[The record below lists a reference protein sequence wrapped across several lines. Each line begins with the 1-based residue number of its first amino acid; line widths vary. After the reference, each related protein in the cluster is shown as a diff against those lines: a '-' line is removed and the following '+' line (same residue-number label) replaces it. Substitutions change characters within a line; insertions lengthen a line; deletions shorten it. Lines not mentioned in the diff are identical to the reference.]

1 MSSAVDPISG
11 GPTEAFSI
19 PRHLRCPPHG
29 GRGSSRGRMPATGPM
44 TTVTP
49 MSAIKAAFRRA
60 FRSVDRFDIVIATSV
75 ALMGQLEVW
84 GPDVGIA
91 VTVGPAP
98 VNAAG
103 YLLASLA
110 LIWRRAA
117 PVAVFAFIATVSS
130 LQYVVA
136 GASQGFGSFL
146 PPFLAFYAVGRYA
159 QPQVLMVAVPLAVLG
174 TAVHELRDPNFE
186 FGGTAITY
194 WIVFATAWPLGY
206 AFRRREL
213 HAQVLTDRTERLE
226 AERDKRAQ
234 IAVAEERAR
243 LARELHDVVGHGVS
257 VIVVQ
262 SVAAAGSIEAGDTDS
277 ARRRLGAIEET
288 ARQSLMEMRRL
299 VGLLDESVDAQFEP
313 QPSIAAIE
321 PLLHQVREAGLP
333 VKLEVQGQPRPLS
346 PGVDLVAYRIVQEAL
361 TNTLKHAGPTHALV
375 TIRYAPDALDVEVI
389 DHGRGRNVG
398 GDDGGRGHLGM
409 RERVRLFGGFLEVGP
424 AEGTGYRVRAV
435 LPISEPG
442 A

>member
-1 MSSAVDPISG
+1 
-11 GPTEAFSI
+11 
-19 PRHLRCPPHG
+19 
-29 GRGSSRGRMPATGPM
+29 
-44 TTVTP
+44 

-91 VTVGPAP
+91 VIVGPAP

-213 HAQVLTDRTERLE
+213 HARVLTDR
-226 AERDKRAQ
+226 
-234 IAVAEERAR
+234 
-243 LARELHDVVGHGVS
+243 
-257 VIVVQ
+257 
-262 SVAAAGSIEAGDTDS
+262 
-277 ARRRLGAIEET
+277 
-288 ARQSLMEMRRL
+288 
-299 VGLLDESVDAQFEP
+299 
-313 QPSIAAIE
+313 
-321 PLLHQVREAGLP
+321 
-333 VKLEVQGQPRPLS
+333 
-346 PGVDLVAYRIVQEAL
+346 
-361 TNTLKHAGPTHALV
+361 
-375 TIRYAPDALDVEVI
+375 
-389 DHGRGRNVG
+389 
-398 GDDGGRGHLGM
+398 
-409 RERVRLFGGFLEVGP
+409 
-424 AEGTGYRVRAV
+424 
-435 LPISEPG
+435 
-442 A
+442 